1 MAIGIILTS
10 SNLETPLINWFEL
23 AHSKINQW
31 KVAFGPNLF
40 WTYRRFLLLSAFAV
54 HLQDWKIEKKMGR
67 IIFQCY
73 QLFVKPVFVSLL
85 LVIGGRVGG
94 CRGHAIGISFFF
106 TIFQSIFCSSVTI
119 ILIFIFF
126 GLVRLS
132 LQVSEI
138 ISWEQWITFF
148 SKSCISPPLLIH

>member
-1 MAIGIILTS
+1 M
-10 SNLETPLINWFEL
+10 
-23 AHSKINQW
+23 HSKINQS
-31 KVAFGPNLF
+31 KVVFGPNLV
-40 WTYRRFLLLSAFAV
+40 WTYRSLLLLSAFAV

-94 CRGHAIGISFFF
+94 CRGHAFGISFFF

-119 ILIFIFF
+119 ILIFIWVFF
-126 GLVRLS
+126 GLVSLS
-132 LQVSEI
+132 LRVSERMNCNQYRCNKI
-138 ISWEQWITFF
+138 TTTWIQIHVQNWNWFF
-148 SKSCISPPLLIH
+148 SNASHQIII